1 MRELDVVSFSI
12 SLTDEITKLKGLLFK
27 VIKHKS
33 KYYISKFDDV
43 IITEITPINLNND
56 ASDYLDNLPNNYS
69 YITTFD
75 RRNHFAMIESKRV
88 FGIKTGIE
96 KLHFYFEDELPNS
109 VITYKTFDNANA
121 ILAYCHIYDKSE
133 SAFLI
138 ESKTRNKAFPIIRKV
153 EYDSSN
159 EHKEQTLLYLESKEK
174 GIKTE
179 NYQTFLLV
187 GDINFSDTKE
197 YVSEMD
203 RLSLYHIQA
212 DVQNY
217 LNLWKEY
224 NRIELEREYTQ
235 FKKSSFVRF
244 DSITYGD
251 DIKLYF
257 NNEEFVKLTKFFID
271 KMCFV
276 GGKEL
281 LHLFNS
287 KDFDSYNKIEK
298 ELLSEEKLT
307 VVELNTNGV
316 NSTEKSIKVKTSD
329 RAFFRNI
336 NNGNICLSLLG
347 NKISYQRREKAKERI
362 ITGKAGIQKMYTWFT
377 DNPEPNE
384 KPERIEIDSTLLPN
398 TNLTPNQIEAIKVIL
413 NTPDFV
419 IIVGPPGTGKT
430 TVIKAALIQLN
441 ALTGNKYNFGNNL
454 LSGFR
459 HETVLNLTENIDL
472 FGLPAVKVGDKD
484 NSNSEELEPRIIEFI
499 EKLIDALKEK
509 YSTLTESDDE
519 YIEFKKKY
527 FNYISFNNSID
538 SSIEILN
545 GISKLDIFISNQE
558 VNEKINKMIKSLKQQ
573 NNSLSYEEHSFV
585 NFLYGMPISE
595 EAYKDDRERI
605 EIELSIFEDYNSL
618 KEDVK
623 KLEKAYTKKPY
634 SSDLVKVLRRDLILK
649 YRKQPEILTSPAKKQ
664 EIIDYLNYLFDI
676 IKCERLKKFDGDKIA
691 VLDYIDSLTENPYL
705 IRETLLAYT
714 KVLGATNQQTISKN
728 MYLIKND
735 DVMFDNVFIDEAAT
749 SSPLDL
755 FIPMSVAKKK
765 IILVGDH
772 KQLPNITDEDI
783 IDEIEDDLNKNSDD
797 SEYKNISSTMK
808 KTLFEILIEKAHQLE
823 AKDGVKRVIM
833 LDTQFRMHPKLG
845 EIVSNS
851 FYEGM
856 IKSVRPESDFNH
868 NYHNLKNKYLYWL
881 DTPYDDYYKN
891 DYGEKGSHSRKNVP
905 EAKKIAKHIKEA
917 LDDKNYTKLS
927 IGVITIYRDQVKT
940 IKEELKKIGVLDEKY
955 ALLPLYDSQE
965 LLIGTVDAF
974 QGREFDIVY
983 LSLVYTFNKDKNY
996 SRLANENSKSLLCV
1010 ALSRQ
1015 RKMLIVV
1022 GDMSVYNIPKAK
1034 EKVRPLYDLAI
1045 QCSGGDSHE

>member
-43 IITEITPINLNND
+43 IISEINPINLNDD

-69 YITTFD
+69 YITTINK
-75 RRNHFAMIESKRV
+75 RNHFAMIVSKRV
-88 FGIKTGIE
+88 FGIKAGIE
-96 KLHFYFEDELPNS
+96 KIHFYYEDDLPNS
-109 VITYKTFDNANA
+109 LIKYKTFDNANA

-138 ESKTRNKAFPIIRKV
+138 ESKTRNKAFSIIRKL

-159 EHKEQTLLYLESKEK
+159 EHKEQTLLYLDSKEK
-174 GIKTE
+174 SIKIE
-179 NYQTFLLV
+179 NYQTILLV
-187 GDINFSDTKE
+187 GDISFTDTKE

-203 RLSLYHIQA
+203 RLSLYQIQA

-224 NRIELEREYTQ
+224 NRIELEREYKQ
-235 FKKSSFVRF
+235 FTKSSYVKF
-244 DSITYGD
+244 DSLTYGD
-251 DIKLYF
+251 EIKLYF
-257 NNEEFVKLTKFFID
+257 NNEEFDKLTKFFVD

-287 KDFDSYNKIEK
+287 NSLDSYNKIER
-298 ELLSEEKLT
+298 ELLSNEALT
-307 VVELNTNGV
+307 VVEISANGV
-316 NSTEKSIKVKTSD
+316 NSTEKSIKIRTSD
-329 RAFFRNI
+329 RAFFRNLK
-336 NNGNICLSLLG
+336 NGNICLSLLG

-384 KPERIEIDSTLLPN
+384 KSEIIEIDSTLLPN
-398 TNLTPNQIEAIKVIL
+398 TNLTLNQIEAIRVIL

-441 ALTGNKYNFGNNL
+441 ALAGNKNNFGNNL

-484 NSNSEELEPRIIEFI
+484 NSNSEELEPRIIKFI
-499 EKLIDALKEK
+499 DDLIDALKEK
-509 YSTLTESDDE
+509 YSNLTESDDE

-545 GISKLDIFISNQE
+545 GISKLDVFISNQE
-558 VNEKINKMIKSLKQQ
+558 VNEKINNMIKSLKQK
-573 NNSLSYEEHSFV
+573 NKSLSYEEDSFV

-595 EAYKDDRERI
+595 EAYYDDRERI
-605 EIELSIFEDYNSL
+605 EIELSIFEDYKSL

-634 SSDLVKVLRRDLILK
+634 SSDLVKAIRRELILK
-649 YRKQPEILTSPAKKQ
+649 YRKTPEILTSPAKKQ

-676 IKCERLKKFDGDKIA
+676 IRCERLKKFDGDKIA
-691 VLDYIDSLTENPYL
+691 ILDYIDSLTENPYL

-728 MYLIKND
+728 MYLIKKD

-772 KQLPNITDEDI
+772 KQLPNITDEGI
-783 IDEIEDDLNKNSDD
+783 IDEIKGELNKNSDED
-797 SEYKNISSTMK
+797 NKDISSTMK

-823 AKDGVKRVIM
+823 EKDGIKRVIM

-851 FYEGM
+851 FYDGM

-891 DYGEKGSHSRKNVP
+891 EYREKGSHSRKNVP
-905 EAKKIAKHIKEA
+905 EAKRIAKHIKEA
-917 LDDKNYTKLS
+917 LDDKNYIKLS
-927 IGVITIYRDQVKT
+927 IGIITMYRDQVKA
-940 IKEELKKIGVLDEKY
+940 IKDELKKVGVLDEKY
-955 ALLPLYDSQE
+955 DLMPLYVEQE

-983 LSLVYTFNKDKNY
+983 LSLVYTFNEDKNY

-1015 RKMLIVV
+1015 KRMLIVV

-1034 EKVRPLYDLAI
+1034 EKVKALYDLAI
-1045 QCSGGDSHE
+1045 QCSGGENHE

>member
-43 IITEITPINLNND
+43 IISEINPINLNDD

-69 YITTFD
+69 YITTINK
-75 RRNHFAMIESKRV
+75 RNHFAMIVSKRV
-88 FGIKTGIE
+88 FGIKAGIE
-96 KLHFYFEDELPNS
+96 KIHFYYEDDLPNS
-109 VITYKTFDNANA
+109 LIKYKTFDNANA

-159 EHKEQTLLYLESKEK
+159 EHKEQTLLYLDSKEK
-174 GIKTE
+174 SIKIE
-179 NYQTFLLV
+179 NYQTILLV
-187 GDINFSDTKE
+187 GDISFTDTKE

-203 RLSLYHIQA
+203 RLSLYQIQA

-224 NRIELEREYTQ
+224 NRIELEREYKQ
-235 FKKSSFVRF
+235 FTKSSYVKF
-244 DSITYGD
+244 DSLTYGD
-251 DIKLYF
+251 EIKLYF
-257 NNEEFVKLTKFFID
+257 NNEEFDKLTKFFVD

-287 KDFDSYNKIEK
+287 NSLDSYNKIER
-298 ELLSEEKLT
+298 ELLSNEALT
-307 VVELNTNGV
+307 VVEISANGV
-316 NSTEKSIKVKTSD
+316 NSTEKSIKIRTSD
-329 RAFFRNI
+329 RAFFRNLK
-336 NNGNICLSLLG
+336 NGNICLSLLG

-384 KPERIEIDSTLLPN
+384 KSEIIEIDSTLLPN
-398 TNLTPNQIEAIKVIL
+398 TNLTPNQIEAIRVIL

-441 ALTGNKYNFGNNL
+441 ALAGNKNNFGNNL

-484 NSNSEELEPRIIEFI
+484 NSNSEELEPRIIKFI
-499 EKLIDALKEK
+499 DDLIDALKEK
-509 YSTLTESDDE
+509 YSNLTESDDE

-558 VNEKINKMIKSLKQQ
+558 VNEKINNMIKSLKQK
-573 NNSLSYEEHSFV
+573 NNSLSYEEDSFV

-595 EAYKDDRERI
+595 EAYYDDRERI
-605 EIELSIFEDYNSL
+605 EIELSIFEDYKSL

-634 SSDLVKVLRRDLILK
+634 SSDLVKAIRRELILK
-649 YRKQPEILTSPAKKQ
+649 YRKTPEILTSPAKKQ

-676 IKCERLKKFDGDKIA
+676 IRCERLKKFDGDKIA
-691 VLDYIDSLTENPYL
+691 ILDYIDSLTENPYL

-728 MYLIKND
+728 MYLIKKD

-772 KQLPNITDEDI
+772 KQLPNITDEGI
-783 IDEIEDDLNKNSDD
+783 IDEIKGELNKNSDED
-797 SEYKNISSTMK
+797 NKDISSTMK

-823 AKDGVKRVIM
+823 EKDGIKRVIM

-851 FYEGM
+851 FYDGM

-891 DYGEKGSHSRKNVP
+891 EYREKGSHSRKNVP
-905 EAKKIAKHIKEA
+905 EAKRIAKHIKEA
-917 LDDKNYTKLS
+917 LDDKNYIKLS
-927 IGVITIYRDQVKT
+927 IGIITMYRDQVKA
-940 IKEELKKIGVLDEKY
+940 IKDELKKVGVLDEKY
-955 ALLPLYDSQE
+955 DLMPLYVEQE

-983 LSLVYTFNKDKNY
+983 LSLVYTFNEDKNY

-1015 RKMLIVV
+1015 KRMLIVV

-1034 EKVRPLYDLAI
+1034 EKVKALYDLAI
-1045 QCSGGDSHE
+1045 QCSGGENHE